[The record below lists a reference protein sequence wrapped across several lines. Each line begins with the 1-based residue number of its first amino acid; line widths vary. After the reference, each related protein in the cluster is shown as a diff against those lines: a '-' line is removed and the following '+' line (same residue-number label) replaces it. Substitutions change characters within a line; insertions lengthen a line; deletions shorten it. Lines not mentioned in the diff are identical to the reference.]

1 MSIKTAV
8 AAVLRAM
15 RKARGLSQN
24 DLAEVSSRT
33 YVSKLERGQSS
44 PTLEMMATL
53 SAPLGLS
60 PLTLV
65 AITIGTESGQPIRTL
80 ISRMEEEI
88 IQLNEA
94 GVLQELQ
101 IPIAVKLSSTNRAR
115 ARSKTMPPPRTSNQ
129 TEFCFGD

>member
-8 AAVLRAM
+8 AIVLKAI
-15 RKARGLSQN
+15 RKARGLSQR

-65 AITIGTESGQPIRTL
+65 AVTIGAETGQPIRSL

-88 IQLNEA
+88 DQLSET
-94 GVLQELQ
+94 GVLKQLE
-101 IPIAVKLSSTNRAR
+101 IPFTVTPSPANRAR
-115 ARSKTMPPPRTSNQ
+115 ARSKSALPPRASDQ
-129 TEFCFGD
+129 TEFCFSD